1 MMSNETEE
9 ERQFLDEH
17 KRKFRNFLNPP
28 DDDGEYVDRIHELRN
43 AGQNRLIVNLDEL
56 RAYDNDLANGVLNDP
71 LRYMRPLE
79 GAVTEVADALNT
91 ADDDGSMQLDE
102 EDDTLGKRRKK
113 DNNKYFVGVE
123 GSFGANHTTPRGLTS
138 KLLSKMVCV
147 EGIVTKVSV
156 VRPKVKKSVHYC
168 PKTKKHVL
176 RNYRDAT
183 SLDGPA
189 TSSVYPTKD
198 EEGNPLE
205 TEFGLCEYKDFQTVV
220 IQEMPESA
228 PLGQLPRS
236 IEAMVE
242 GDLVDK
248 VKPGDRIHMTGIF
261 RALAPMSAAN
271 TSGNFRT
278 VLLANHVRGIGK
290 EVNGLVMRPTDIKYI
305 KSVAKRN
312 DVFTLLSRSLAPS
325 IYGHSYIKK
334 ALLLMLLGG
343 CEKNLDNGTHLRG
356 DINILLVGDPSTA
369 KSQLLRFVLG
379 IAPLAVNTTGRGS
392 SGVGLT
398 AAVTSDP
405 DTGERRLEAGAMV
418 LADRGVVCIDEFDK
432 MSDGDRVA
440 IHEVMEQQTVTIAK
454 AGIHTSLNARCSVL
468 AAANPIYGGY
478 DRTMSAQRNVGLPDS
493 LLSRFDLLFIVLDTL
508 DAGMDRAISDH
519 VLRMHRYQEPGYEGV
534 PVPLDGSNR
543 HRNNDED
550 NDDDD
555 DTGANSNPF
564 QKINPLLHGGIME
577 ELRLERV
584 ARLSGKKRKQRQQ
597 SRENSTGNGDDE
609 NGDDDEEDGD
619 DEDDNQGEQLFTMPF
634 VKKFIHY
641 AKNRFKPKLTDE
653 ASSFISAAYAE
664 MRQSAAGSKT
674 LPVTPRALETI
685 IRLSSAHAKSRLSR
699 VVEEIDCRV
708 ALGKFGGVGLLV
720 VLVGWLCA
728 LVLWVLL
735 LWFVF
740 FFFFFENCCA

>member
-1 MMSNETEE
+1 M
-9 ERQFLDEH
+9 DEH

-534 PVPLDGSNR
+534 PVPLDGSQRNR
-543 HRNNDED
+543 REGDGDGDGDED
-550 NDDDD
+550 S
-555 DTGANSNPF
+555 TPF
-564 QKINPLLHGGIME
+564 QKINPLLHGGILE
-577 ELRLERV
+577 ELDTERENAV
-584 ARLSGKKRKQRQQ
+584 AGARRRARRRRRKALKKSQAQKRKRGAE
-597 SRENSTGNGDDE
+597 RDGDDLLDDDE
-609 NGDDDEEDGD
+609 NENAAGGNSGDEEEEDAQLRAEMD
-619 DEDDNQGEQLFTMPF
+619 DILDGEQLLTMSF
-634 VKKFIHY
+634 VKKYIHF
-641 AKNRFKPKLTDE
+641 AKNRLKPVLTDDANE
-653 ASSFISAAYAE
+653 FISAAYAE
-664 MRQSAAGSKT
+664 MRQSHAEVLRS
-674 LPVTPRALETI
+674 P
-685 IRLSSAHAKSRLSR
+685 LS
-699 VVEEIDCRV
+699 VQPP
-708 ALGKFGGVGLLV
+708 
-720 VLVGWLCA
+720 
-728 LVLWVLL
+728 
-735 LWFVF
+735 
-740 FFFFFENCCA
+740 

>member
-1 MMSNETEE
+1 LVHCPFKAFQSILKHFKAFQGIWKHMALNNETEE
-9 ERQFLDEH
+9 ERSFLEEYKRQFRD
-17 KRKFRNFLNPP
+17 FLNPQNEE
-28 DDDGEYVDRIHELRN
+28 GEYVDRIHELKN
-43 AGQNRLIVNLDEL
+43 GGQQQQRLIVNLDEL
-56 RAYDNDLANGVLNDP
+56 RQVSDELATGILNEP

-79 GAVTEVADALNT
+79 SAVAEVAEALG
-91 ADDDGSMQLDE
+91 DGDGSMHLDE
-102 EDDTLGKRRKK
+102 EDDSLGK
-113 DNNKYFVGVE
+113 NKQNVKYVVGVE

-138 KLLSKMVCV
+138 TLLSKMVCV

-168 PKTKKHVL
+168 KATKKHVM
-176 RNYRDAT
+176 RRYRDAT

-189 TSSVYPTKD
+189 TTSVYPTKD
-198 EEGNPLE
+198 EQGNPLE

-236 IEAMVE
+236 VEAMVE

-290 EVNGLVMRPTDIKYI
+290 EVNGLVMRPTDIKHI
-305 KSVAKRN
+305 KSVAKRK

-398 AAVTSDP
+398 AAVTSDK

-534 PVPLDGSNR
+534 PVSFP
-543 HRNNDED
+543 D
-550 NDDDD
+550 NFFQLQ
-555 DTGANSNPF
+555 NSRSIYTSPPPTC
-564 QKINPLLHGGIME
+564 IL
-577 ELRLERV
+577 EL
-584 ARLSGKKRKQRQQ
+584 
-597 SRENSTGNGDDE
+597 N
-609 NGDDDEEDGD
+609 
-619 DEDDNQGEQLFTMPF
+619 EQL
-634 VKKFIHY
+634 Y
-641 AKNRFKPKLTDE
+641 L
-653 ASSFISAAYAE
+653 
-664 MRQSAAGSKT
+664 
-674 LPVTPRALETI
+674 
-685 IRLSSAHAKSRLSR
+685 
-699 VVEEIDCRV
+699 
-708 ALGKFGGVGLLV
+708 
-720 VLVGWLCA
+720 
-728 LVLWVLL
+728 
-735 LWFVF
+735 F
-740 FFFFFENCCA
+740 FLNIFFSIGTS